1 MSDFYCNESFQYHP
15 SNVDFKELRST
26 IMANLIFNSF
36 LTYTAVMLN
45 IMTIYAL
52 HKASTIAK
60 PLKTLLLHLAFSDVA
75 VGLFGQ
81 PIYISLLI
89 KWLRMENPNCNAYRI
104 LSISG
109 ALFSLASCV
118 GILVVS
124 MERFLA
130 VHLHLRYQEL
140 VTHKRVVTVVISI
153 WVFSVLLSSITLWG
167 PRSTRDAVSLVIAAV
182 GLILTF
188 VSYIRIYLTVRRHKN
203 QIQSIQIRG
212 EAQSDAMKNFAARIK
227 STVGIFYVYFLFMIC
242 FLPSLISSAAIRI
255 FGSSIVLKRFHLL
268 SVTLIYLNSSLNPVI
283 YCWKIR
289 HVRHAILNILQ
300 NMFRSRNEPSR

>member
-1 MSDFYCNESFQYHP
+1 
-15 SNVDFKELRST
+15 
-26 IMANLIFNSF
+26 MANLIFNSF

-45 IMTIYAL
+45 IVTIYAL

-75 VGLFGQ
+75 VGFLCH
-81 PIYISLLI
+81 PVYTSLLV
-89 KWLRMENPNCNAYRI
+89 KWLQMENPSCNVYRI
-104 LSISG
+104 LSNSG
-109 ALFSLASCV
+109 HLLAIASSLGVVA
-118 GILVVS
+118 VS
-124 MERFLA
+124 MDRFLA

-227 STVGIFYVYFLFMIC
+227 STVGIFYVYILFMIC

-283 YCWKIR
+283 YCWKMR

-300 NMFRSRNEPSR
+300 NMFRSRNEPSRWIKCCLCW

>member
-45 IMTIYAL
+45 IVTIYAL

-81 PIYISLLI
+81 PLYISLLV
-89 KWLRMENPNCNAYRI
+89 KWLQIETPSCDIYLM
-104 LSISG
+104 LSIYGYLCTG
-109 ALFSLASCV
+109 ASFLGMVA
-118 GILVVS
+118 VS

-140 VTHKRVVTVVISI
+140 VTHKRVVTVAISI

-227 STVGIFYVYFLFMIC
+227 STVGIFYVYILFMIC

-268 SVTLIYLNSSLNPVI
+268 SVTLIYLHL
-283 YCWKIR
+283 
-289 HVRHAILNILQ
+289 
-300 NMFRSRNEPSR
+300 

>member
-45 IMTIYAL
+45 IVTIYAL

-75 VGLFGQ
+75 VGLFAQ
-81 PIYISLLI
+81 PLYISLLV
-89 KWLRMENPNCNAYRI
+89 KWLQIETPSCDVYLM
-104 LSISG
+104 LSIYG
-109 ALFSLASCV
+109 YLFISTSFLGMVA
-118 GILVVS
+118 VS

-140 VTHKRVVTVVISI
+140 VTHKRVGTMVISI

-167 PRSTRDAVSLVIAAV
+167 PRSTRDAIGLVITAV
-182 GLILTF
+182 GFILTF
-188 VSYIRIYLTVRRHKN
+188 VFYIRIYLTVRRHKN
-203 QIQSIQIRG
+203 QMQSIQIRG
-212 EAQSDAMKNFAARIK
+212 GAQSDAMKNFAARIK
-227 STVGIFYVYFLFMIC
+227 STVGIFYVYVLFMIC

-283 YCWKIR
+283 YCWKMR
-289 HVRHAILNILQ
+289 HVRHAILNILR

>member
-1 MSDFYCNESFQYHP
+1 
-15 SNVDFKELRST
+15 
-26 IMANLIFNSF
+26 MADLIFNSF

-45 IMTIYAL
+45 IVTIYAL

-60 PLKTLLLHLAFSDVA
+60 PLKMLLLHLAFSDLA

-81 PIYISLLI
+81 PLYISLLV
-89 KWLRMENPNCNAYRI
+89 KWLQIETPSCDVYLM
-104 LSISG
+104 LSIYGYVFISTSFLG
-109 ALFSLASCV
+109 MVA
-118 GILVVS
+118 VS

-283 YCWKIR
+283 YCWKMR

-300 NMFRSRNEPSR
+300 NMFRSRNEPSRWIKCCLCW

>member
-1 MSDFYCNESFQYHP
+1 
-15 SNVDFKELRST
+15 
-26 IMANLIFNSF
+26 MANLIFNSF

-45 IMTIYAL
+45 IVTIYAL

-75 VGLFGQ
+75 VGLFAQ
-81 PIYISLLI
+81 PLYISLLV
-89 KWLRMENPNCNAYRI
+89 KWLQIETPSCDVYLM
-104 LSISG
+104 LSIYG
-109 ALFSLASCV
+109 YLFISTSFLGMVA
-118 GILVVS
+118 VS

-140 VTHKRVVTVVISI
+140 VTHKRVGTVVISI

-300 NMFRSRNEPSR
+300 NMFRSRNEPSRWIKCCLCW

>member
-26 IMANLIFNSF
+26 IMADLIFNSF

-45 IMTIYAL
+45 IVTIYAL

-60 PLKTLLLHLAFSDVA
+60 PLKTLLLHLAFSDLA

-81 PIYISLLI
+81 PLYISLLV
-89 KWLRMENPNCNAYRI
+89 KWLQIETPNCDVYLM
-104 LSISG
+104 LSIYG
-109 ALFSLASCV
+109 YLFISTSFLGMVA
-118 GILVVS
+118 VS

-167 PRSTRDAVSLVIAAV
+167 PRSTRDAIGLVITAV
-182 GLILTF
+182 GFILTF
-188 VSYIRIYLTVRRHKN
+188 VFYIRIYLTVRRHKN
-203 QIQSIQIRG
+203 QMQSIQIRG
-212 EAQSDAMKNFAARIK
+212 GAQSDAMKNFAARIK
-227 STVGIFYVYFLFMIC
+227 STVGIFYVYVLFMIC
-242 FLPSLISSAAIRI
+242 FLPSLISSAAI
-255 FGSSIVLKRFHLL
+255 
-268 SVTLIYLNSSLNPVI
+268 
-283 YCWKIR
+283 
-289 HVRHAILNILQ
+289 
-300 NMFRSRNEPSR
+300 

>member
-1 MSDFYCNESFQYHP
+1 
-15 SNVDFKELRST
+15 
-26 IMANLIFNSF
+26 MANLIFNSF

-45 IMTIYAL
+45 IVTIYAL

-60 PLKTLLLHLAFSDVA
+60 PLKMLLLHLAFSDLA

-81 PIYISLLI
+81 PLYISLLV
-89 KWLRMENPNCNAYRI
+89 KWLQIETPSCDVYLM
-104 LSISG
+104 LSIYGYVFISTSFLG
-109 ALFSLASCV
+109 MVA
-118 GILVVS
+118 VS

-227 STVGIFYVYFLFMIC
+227 STVGIFYVYVLFMIC

-300 NMFRSRNEPSR
+300 NMFRSRNEPSRWIKCCLCW

>member
-1 MSDFYCNESFQYHP
+1 
-15 SNVDFKELRST
+15 
-26 IMANLIFNSF
+26 MANLIFNSF

-45 IMTIYAL
+45 IVTIYAL

-60 PLKTLLLHLAFSDVA
+60 PLKMLLLHLAFSDLA

-81 PIYISLLI
+81 PLYISLLV
-89 KWLRMENPNCNAYRI
+89 KWLQIETPSCDVYLM
-104 LSISG
+104 LSIYGYVFVSTSFLG
-109 ALFSLASCV
+109 MVA
-118 GILVVS
+118 VS

-227 STVGIFYVYFLFMIC
+227 STVGIFYVYVLFMIC

-283 YCWKIR
+283 YCWKMR
-289 HVRHAILNILQ
+289 HVRHAILNILR
-300 NMFRSRNEPSR
+300 NMFRSRNEPSRWIKCCLCW

>member
-1 MSDFYCNESFQYHP
+1 
-15 SNVDFKELRST
+15 
-26 IMANLIFNSF
+26 MADLIFNSF
-36 LTYTAVMLN
+36 LTYTTVMLN
-45 IMTIYAL
+45 IVTIYAL

-60 PLKTLLLHLAFSDVA
+60 PLKMLLLHLAFSDLA

-81 PIYISLLI
+81 PLYISLLV
-89 KWLRMENPNCNAYRI
+89 KWLQIETPSCDVYLM
-104 LSISG
+104 LSIYGYVFISTSFLG
-109 ALFSLASCV
+109 MVA
-118 GILVVS
+118 VS

-227 STVGIFYVYFLFMIC
+227 STVGIFYVYVLFMIC

-300 NMFRSRNEPSR
+300 NMFRSRNEPSRWIKCCLCW

>member
-1 MSDFYCNESFQYHP
+1 
-15 SNVDFKELRST
+15 
-26 IMANLIFNSF
+26 MANLIFNSF

-45 IMTIYAL
+45 IVTIYAL

-60 PLKTLLLHLAFSDVA
+60 PLKMLLLHLALSDLA

-81 PIYISLLI
+81 PLYISLLV
-89 KWLRMENPNCNAYRI
+89 KWLQIETPSCDVYLM
-104 LSISG
+104 LSIYGYVFVSTSFLG
-109 ALFSLASCV
+109 MVA
-118 GILVVS
+118 VS

-227 STVGIFYVYFLFMIC
+227 STVGIFYVYVLFMIC

-300 NMFRSRNEPSR
+300 NMFRSRNEPSRWIKCCLCW

>member
-1 MSDFYCNESFQYHP
+1 
-15 SNVDFKELRST
+15 
-26 IMANLIFNSF
+26 MADLIFNSF

-45 IMTIYAL
+45 IVTIYAL

-60 PLKTLLLHLAFSDVA
+60 PLKMLLLHLAFSDLA

-81 PIYISLLI
+81 PLYISLLV
-89 KWLRMENPNCNAYRI
+89 KWLQIETPSCDVYLM
-104 LSISG
+104 LSIYGYVFISTSFLG
-109 ALFSLASCV
+109 MVA
-118 GILVVS
+118 VS

-212 EAQSDAMKNFAARIK
+212 EAHSDAMKNFAARIK

-283 YCWKIR
+283 YCWKMR
-289 HVRHAILNILQ
+289 HVRHAILNILR
-300 NMFRSRNEPSR
+300 NMFRSRNEPSRWIKCCLCW

>member
-1 MSDFYCNESFQYHP
+1 
-15 SNVDFKELRST
+15 
-26 IMANLIFNSF
+26 MADLIFNSF

-45 IMTIYAL
+45 IVTIYAL

-60 PLKTLLLHLAFSDVA
+60 PLKMLLLHLAFSDLA

-81 PIYISLLI
+81 PLYISLLV
-89 KWLRMENPNCNAYRI
+89 KWLQIETPSCDVYLM
-104 LSISG
+104 LSIYGYVFVSTSFLG
-109 ALFSLASCV
+109 MVA
-118 GILVVS
+118 VS

-300 NMFRSRNEPSR
+300 NMFRSRNEPSRWIKCCLCW

>member
-1 MSDFYCNESFQYHP
+1 
-15 SNVDFKELRST
+15 
-26 IMANLIFNSF
+26 MANLIFNSF

-45 IMTIYAL
+45 IVTIYAL

-60 PLKTLLLHLAFSDVA
+60 PLKMLLLHLAFSDLA

-81 PIYISLLI
+81 PLYISLLV
-89 KWLRMENPNCNAYRI
+89 KWLQIETPSCDVYLM
-104 LSISG
+104 LSIYGYVFISTSFLG
-109 ALFSLASCV
+109 MVA
-118 GILVVS
+118 VS

-227 STVGIFYVYFLFMIC
+227 STVGIFYVYVLFMIC

-283 YCWKIR
+283 YCWKMR

-300 NMFRSRNEPSR
+300 NMFRSRNEPSRWIKCCLCW